1 MNSTSVNIRQQLRA
15 FWVAVWICAAIS
27 FCFSFASIQTSV
39 DSEHIGLYSKINPN
53 DAPLGSLI
61 NLPGIG
67 MTRAAAIIAYRQQHS
82 SCNKIEAA
90 FGRID
95 DLQKVKG
102 IGPVTAAKISEWLR
116 FD

>member
-1 MNSTSVNIRQQLRA
+1 MNSTSASIRQQLRA

-27 FCFSFASIQTSV
+27 FCFSFVSIQTTV
-39 DSEHIGLYSKINPN
+39 DSEHIGPDSKINPN

-67 MTRAAAIIAYRQQHS
+67 MARAAAVIAYRQQRVRS
-82 SCNKIEAA
+82 NGVQPA
-90 FGRID
+90 FRNSE

-102 IGPVTAAKISEWLR
+102 IGPVTAAKISEWLK

>member
-1 MNSTSVNIRQQLRA
+1 VNSTSASIRQQLRA
-15 FWVAVWICAAIS
+15 FWVAVCIAAAIS
-27 FCFSFASIQTSV
+27 FCFSFASIQTTV
-39 DSEHIGLYSKINPN
+39 DSEHIGLESKINPN

-67 MTRAAAIIAYRQQHS
+67 MARAAAIRTYRQQHS
-82 SCNKIEAA
+82 SCSEFEPA

-102 IGPVTAAKISEWLR
+102 IGPVTAAKISEWLK